1 MKQLINKVTGL
12 QVGFTTE
19 WVILDNGEWRVLT
32 IDESSEAI
40 ALYEAELKAK
50 AQDDAI
56 ATWKSSRQALVD
68 NIEVTL
74 NTVIYQGDELSQTRM
89 SRAIVALPDDV
100 VTISWVAKDNTVQL
114 LNRVQLTGLLLQA
127 GQAQS
132 AVWNLNRPV
141 EVV

>member
-1 MKQLINKVTGL
+1 
-12 QVGFTTE
+12 
-19 WVILDNGEWRVLT
+19 
-32 IDESSEAI
+32 
-40 ALYEAELKAK
+40 
-50 AQDDAI
+50 
-56 ATWKSSRQALVD
+56 
-68 NIEVTL
+68 
-74 NTVIYQGDELSQTRM
+74 M